1 MISKKS
7 KLKFISIAVACVL
20 VLSMLLFAACG
31 DKTNNN
37 GPMSV
42 AGHTFKFECVD
53 ILQMCSNDRRLEF
66 WQQMGYQDESEFN
79 GFVVAA
85 NEKNANSVIEFKED
99 GTYAYFI
106 FDDANPEKSR
116 VELGTYK
123 QDKYVINCY
132 SHETSQ
138 APDFVF
144 NVWHEIGVGLVLNEF
159 FNEDGTVSQYVIV
172 LYFEEVVS

>member
-7 KLKFISIAVACVL
+7 KLKFFSIAVACIII
-20 VLSMLLFAACG
+20 LSMLLFAACG
-31 DKTNNN
+31 DKKEQG

-42 AGHTFKFECVD
+42 AGRNFKFFGVD
-53 ILQMCSNDRRLEF
+53 IMQVCSDERRLEI

-79 GFVVAA
+79 GYVVAA

-99 GTYAYFI
+99 GTFAYFL
-106 FDDANPEKSR
+106 FDNDKPEQSR
-116 VELGTYK
+116 VEVGTYK

-138 APDFVF
+138 SPDFVF

-159 FNEDGTVSQYVIV
+159 FNDDGTKTEYVIV
-172 LYFEEVVS
+172 LYFEEVIS